1 MERLGEGSFAV
12 VKRALWTPKTGQK
25 LDVAAK
31 ILRDS
36 TPEIIEDLQREV
48 TNMQKLKHPNLI
60 QLYGIV
66 FSNPAMMVNLFWFI
80 YFSVMIVNQY
90 FSV

>member
-12 VKRALWTPKTGQK
+12 VKRAVWTSKTRRK

-60 QLYGIV
+60 EFYGIV
-66 FSNPAMMVNLFWFI
+66 FSNPAMMVNF
-80 YFSVMIVNQY
+80 
-90 FSV
+90 